1 MHRYLV
7 KCEDKNPILPSK
19 FINYYLVTADNMN
32 NAYELMD
39 KTKRLFIVN
48 DLVYLKLYNP
58 KIDGDKKISAYISK
72 NWVKLK
78 NE

>member
-7 KCEDKNPILPSK
+7 KFEDKDSLLPYK
-19 FINYYLVTADNMN
+19 LINYFLVTADNMN
-32 NAYELMD
+32 NARELIY

-48 DLVYLKLYNP
+48 DLVYLKIYNP

-72 NWVKLK
+72 KWIKFR